1 VLDLLA
7 QRSVR
12 ATFFVVGWVAERHP
26 GLIAAVREAGH
37 EIGSHGYLHQKAY
50 DLGPDRFRVDL
61 QQSLRALAAAGVG
74 VVSAFRAPE
83 WSINERS
90 RWALDALTAERIS
103 TDASMAPLR
112 IVGDV
117 GYPRYPHIRR
127 TPGGPITEVPPLV
140 AERFGQV
147 MPMGWG
153 WGLRMSSP
161 RRVLS
166 TVEDANRAGRPA
178 VLTVHPWELDPEPPR
193 VQLPARLRFAHYFR
207 LSGFESRLNE
217 VLAGAAFG
225 SLGEF
230 LSAAPAVPIL

>member
-1 VLDLLA
+1 MLDLLD
-7 QRSVR
+7 RRGIR

-26 GLIAAVREAGH
+26 ELISAVRSAGH
-37 EIGSHGYLHQKAY
+37 EIGSHGYQHQKVY
-50 DLGPDRFRVDL
+50 DLGDDGFRVDL
-61 QQSLRALAAAGVG
+61 RHSLAALAAVG
-74 VVSAFRAPE
+74 VEAVAAFRAPE

-90 RWALDALTAERIS
+90 LWALDALTAERIGA
-103 TDASMAPLR
+103 DASMAPLR

-117 GYPRYPHIRR
+117 GYPRYPHIRQ

-140 AERFGQV
+140 ADRFGHV

-166 TVEDANRAGRPA
+166 AIEAANRAGRPA

-207 LSGFESRLNE
+207 LSGFESRLNH

-230 LSAAPAVPIL
+230 LSSSPAVPIL